1 MRLIFLNRFFWPDR
15 SATSQMLS
23 DIAFAL
29 ARDGAALGRDIV
41 VITSRL
47 DFEDPENRLPPS
59 ETRDGVRIVRVWTSR
74 FGRYNLLGRAI
85 DYLTFYLSAALALW
99 RAARRGDIV
108 VAKTDPPM
116 LSVLATPI
124 ARLRGATP
132 VNWLQD
138 IYPEIGHALG
148 VKLGPLE
155 APLRALRNWS
165 LKTAKANV
173 VLGERM
179 AERVAGL
186 TRGKATTVTIPNWAD
201 GKLVHPVQRETN
213 TLRRAWALETNFV
226 VAYSGNLG
234 RAHDRATMLDAI
246 AILEAAG
253 GDSIRWLFIGGGK
266 QLRELKAETE
276 TRQLRSVLFQAYQP
290 REVLAES
297 LSAADVH
304 LVTLRPDLEG
314 LIVPSKIYGIL
325 AAGRPAIFIG
335 DKDGEIGRLL
345 DRADCGVTVAE
356 GDAKALA
363 ATILA
368 WSQAPQTV
376 ADMGQKARA
385 LFTSTYDLPFAVQRW
400 KALML
405 DVARR

>member
-1 MRLIFLNRFFWPDR
+1 
-15 SATSQMLS
+15 MLS

-29 ARDGAALGRDIV
+29 ASDGAAPVRDIV

-47 DFEDPENRLPPS
+47 DFEDPENLLPPS
-59 ETRDGVRIVRVWTSR
+59 DTHDGVRILRVWTSR

-85 DYLTFYLSAALALW
+85 DYLTFYLSAAVALW
-99 RAARRGDIV
+99 RTARRGDIV

-116 LSVLATPI
+116 LSVLTTPI
-124 ARLRGATP
+124 ARLRGARP

-138 IYPEIGHALG
+138 IYPEIAHALG
-148 VKLGPLE
+148 VKIGPLQ

-165 LKTAKANV
+165 LKTAKVNV

-179 AERVAGL
+179 AERVAAL
-186 TRGKATTVTIPNWAD
+186 TRGRASTITIPNWAD
-201 GKLVHPVQRETN
+201 GRHVHPVAPDAN
-213 TLRRAWALETNFV
+213 TLRRAWALENRFV

-234 RAHDRATMLDAI
+234 RAHDRSTMLDAI

-253 GDSIRWLFIGGGK
+253 GDTIRWLFIGGGK
-266 QLRELKAETE
+266 QLRELKAEAE
-276 TRQLRSVLFQAYQP
+276 ARQLRSVLFQSYQP
-290 REVLAES
+290 REVLAQS

-335 DKDGEIGRLL
+335 DRDGEIGRLL
-345 DRADCGVTVAE
+345 DRAGCGVTVAE

-363 ATILA
+363 ATISD
-368 WSQAPQTV
+368 WCQSPQRV
-376 ADMGQKARA
+376 ADMGRKAHA
-385 LFTSTYDLPFAVQRW
+385 LFTSTYDLPFAVARW
-400 KALML
+400 RNL
-405 DVARR
+405 VAQVAGR

>member
-1 MRLIFLNRFFWPDR
+1 VRLIFLNRFFWPDR

-29 ARDGAALGRDIV
+29 AADSAALGRDVV

-47 DFEDPENRLPPS
+47 DFEDPENRLAPA
-59 ETRDGVRIVRVWTSR
+59 ETHDGVRIVRVWTSR
-74 FGRYNLLGRAI
+74 FGRYNLLGRAV
-85 DYLTFYLSAALALW
+85 DYVTFYLSAALALW
-99 RAARRGDIV
+99 RTARRGDIV

-124 ARLRGATP
+124 ARLRGARP

-138 IYPEIGHALG
+138 IYPEIAHALG
-148 VKLGPLE
+148 VRLGPLE
-155 APLRALRNWS
+155 APLRWLRNWS
-165 LKTAKANV
+165 LKTAAANV
-173 VLGERM
+173 VLGAVM
-179 AERVAGL
+179 DERVAAL

-201 GKLVHPVQRETN
+201 GTHVHPVARDAN
-213 TLRRAWALETNFV
+213 TLRRAWALETHFV

-253 GDSIRWLFIGGGK
+253 DATIRWLFIGGGK

-276 TRQLRSVLFQAYQP
+276 ARQLRSVLFQSYQP

-335 DKDGEIGRLL
+335 AKDGEIGRLL
-345 DRADCGVTVAE
+345 DRAGCGVTVAE
-356 GDAKALA
+356 GDAKSLA
-363 ATILA
+363 ATVLA
-368 WSQAPQTV
+368 WSQSPAV
-376 ADMGQKARA
+376 VDDMGNKAHA
-385 LFTSTYDLPFAVQRW
+385 LFASTYDLPFAVARW
-400 KALML
+400 KALIA